1 MRDVARTALVAAAI
15 SAACLLSSAGM
26 AMPLGNLAQ
35 VSAGFAREIETVAE
49 LCASHPCAER
59 PRHHDVR
66 RYRIPPFYAGHPGYY
81 VTVWGEYV
89 GYYYPPWWPG
99 GPLSRRAW

>member
-1 MRDVARTALVAAAI
+1 MRDVARTALVAVVI

-35 VSAGFAREIETVAE
+35 VSTGFAREIETVAE
-49 LCASHPCAER
+49 LCGSRCPER
-59 PRHHDVR
+59 PRHHDVH
-66 RYRIPPFYAGHPGYY
+66 RYRIPPFTAAYPGYY

-89 GYYYPPWWPG
+89 GYYPPWWPG
-99 GPLSRRAW
+99 GPRLRRAW